1 MTNYVKCPDCGNEA
15 PQKDIFKFG
24 RCVFCYEE
32 RATRVDKEFEEPIDD
47 VVEAYPCE
55 CGCGCRKPVYGNHTY
70 CSACAA
76 GCCGCRKL
84 VYGNHA
90 YCSACAAGCCGEW

>member
-55 CGCGCRKPVYGNHTY
+55 CGCGCGCRKLVYGNHTY

-76 GCCGCRKL
+76 GCCG
-84 VYGNHA
+84 
-90 YCSACAAGCCGEW
+90 EW